1 MEHDA
6 DRTEGSAND
15 ASALADPA
23 LADPAHAAR
32 AATRR
37 LVADVARVGRL
48 VHDHGVVGEPVP
60 VRAPDQRHGQRAVG
74 VVPWFVPVTAG
85 ERLAGFA
92 LVDVSSTPAPANG
105 PDEPEPAARIRRW
118 STFQRHEG
126 DLESCPEAR
135 LWTDLR
141 TITATA
147 AAALGAG
154 GPGGIADAGEPVLT
168 WERSP
173 EHLVWEVTVDGR
185 SVHVAGSSAWP
196 A

>member
-6 DRTEGSAND
+6 DRTDGSADD
-15 ASALADPA
+15 ASALAG
-23 LADPAHAAR
+23 PAHAAR

-48 VHDHGVVGEPVP
+48 VHERGIVGEPVP
-60 VRAPDQRHGQRAVG
+60 VRAPGRRRGQREVD
-74 VVPWFVPVTAG
+74 VRSWFVPVTAG

-92 LVDVSSTPAPANG
+92 LVDVSSTPPPAQG
-105 PDEPEPAARIRRW
+105 TGEPGPAARIRRW

-135 LWTDLR
+135 LWTDPR

-147 AAALGAG
+147 VGALAAGAA
-154 GPGGIADAGEPVLT
+154 GGIADAGEPVLT